1 MISCVWNLLLHLYY
15 VYAALFRPKFYLFLF
30 CVWWRGGG
38 RGRNNN
44 VQSGTK
50 GEGHQ
55 GVKQIKQSLY
65 TITRLLCAFSLVVD
79 HDLLK
84 NTNRQTASNPRQI
97 TSADVTCFFVFFSCP
112 ENPSI
117 SHLNFYC
124 IKQK

>member
-1 MISCVWNLLLHLYY
+1 MEFAITPLLCICCIISTEV
-15 VYAALFRPKFYLFLF
+15 LFVFVLCL
-30 CVWWRGGG
+30 VEGWRGG
-38 RGRNNN
+38 RNNI

-50 GEGHQ
+50 GESHQ

-84 NTNRQTASNPRQI
+84 DTNRQTASNPRQI